1 MSGYII
7 EEPDETPVYY
17 NTTTKKEIIEYWR
30 LYSPIQRK
38 RFTKVLNQMKDIWYD
53 VYDTIKFI
61 RDNNAI
67 TLNDCNDLM
76 LKVHRLFII
85 KLKNKIEYYKEEKM
99 IKRRQKNYLSKK
111 INKLKTTKNKV

>member
-7 EEPDETPVYY
+7 EEPDELPVFY
-17 NTTTKKEIIEYWR
+17 NTNTKKETIEYWR

-38 RFTKVLNQMKDIWYD
+38 RFSKVLNQMRDIWFETYE
-53 VYDTIKFI
+53 TIKFI

-67 TLNDCNDLM
+67 NLNDCNDLM
-76 LKVHRLFII
+76 LKIHRLFII
-85 KLKNKIEYYKEEKM
+85 KLKNKIEFYNEEKM

-111 INKLKTTKNKV
+111 INKLKTTKNKI